1 MRGRDKKTKA
11 YDKLRKDDVFEK
23 RVDEAPRERFHR
35 PAYQAGSMV
44 RAQGQQM
51 EEDEGAAVRKL
62 IQNDYQEY
70 GILDCL
76 KKWGIDTERTLDGK
90 TGSGNKSRCNGWI

>member
-23 RVDEAPRERFHR
+23 RVDEAGRERFRR

-44 RAQGQQM
+44 QAQGRQL
-51 EEDEGAAVRKL
+51 EH
-62 IQNDYQEY
+62 
-70 GILDCL
+70 
-76 KKWGIDTERTLDGK
+76 RTLIEYMAERCDIKADLEGETDGK
-90 TGSGNKSRCNGWI
+90 KHSG

>member
-23 RVDEAPRERFHR
+23 RVDEAARERFRR

-44 RAQGQQM
+44 QAQGRQL
-51 EEDEGAAVRKL
+51 EH
-62 IQNDYQEY
+62 
-70 GILDCL
+70 
-76 KKWGIDTERTLDGK
+76 RTLIEYLAEKYDIEADLEGENDGADDKRK
-90 TGSGNKSRCNGWI
+90 TGRLQK

>member
-23 RVDEAPRERFHR
+23 RVDEAARERFRR

-44 RAQGQQM
+44 QAQGRQL
-51 EEDEGAAVRKL
+51 EH
-62 IQNDYQEY
+62 
-70 GILDCL
+70 
-76 KKWGIDTERTLDGK
+76 RTLIGYLAEKYDIEADLEGENDGRIEIVPVLRR
-90 TGSGNKSRCNGWI
+90 KSKPCI

>member
-23 RVDEAPRERFHR
+23 RVDEAARERFRR

-44 RAQGQQM
+44 QVQGRQL
-51 EEDEGAAVRKL
+51 EH
-62 IQNDYQEY
+62 
-70 GILDCL
+70 
-76 KKWGIDTERTLDGK
+76 RTLIGYLAEKYDIEADLEGETDGADDKRK
-90 TGSGNKSRCNGWI
+90 TGRLQK

>member
-23 RVDEAPRERFHR
+23 RVDEAARERFRR

-44 RAQGQQM
+44 QAQGRQL
-51 EEDEGAAVRKL
+51 EH
-62 IQNDYQEY
+62 
-70 GILDCL
+70 
-76 KKWGIDTERTLDGK
+76 RTLIGYLAERCDVKADLEGETDGK
-90 TGSGNKSRCNGWI
+90 KYSG

>member
-23 RVDEAPRERFHR
+23 RVDEAARERFRR

-44 RAQGQQM
+44 QAQGRQL
-51 EEDEGAAVRKL
+51 EH
-62 IQNDYQEY
+62 
-70 GILDCL
+70 
-76 KKWGIDTERTLDGK
+76 RTLIEYLAERCDIKADLEGETDGANDKRK
-90 TGSGNKSRCNGWI
+90 TGRLQK

>member
-23 RVDEAPRERFHR
+23 RVDEAARERFRR

-44 RAQGQQM
+44 QAQGRQL
-51 EEDEGAAVRKL
+51 EH
-62 IQNDYQEY
+62 
-70 GILDCL
+70 
-76 KKWGIDTERTLDGK
+76 RTLIEYMAERCDVKADLEGETDGANDK
-90 TGSGNKSRCNGWI
+90 RIGPVLYQFL

>member
-23 RVDEAPRERFHR
+23 RVDEAARERFRR

-44 RAQGQQM
+44 QAQGRQL
-51 EEDEGAAVRKL
+51 EH
-62 IQNDYQEY
+62 
-70 GILDCL
+70 
-76 KKWGIDTERTLDGK
+76 RTLIGYLAEKHDIEADLEGETDGADDKRK
-90 TGSGNKSRCNGWI
+90 TGRLQK

>member
-23 RVDEAPRERFHR
+23 RVDEAARKRFRR

-44 RAQGQQM
+44 QAQGRQL
-51 EEDEGAAVRKL
+51 EH
-62 IQNDYQEY
+62 
-70 GILDCL
+70 
-76 KKWGIDTERTLDGK
+76 RTLIGYLAEKYDIEADLEGETDGK
-90 TGSGNKSRCNGWI
+90 KHSG

>member
-23 RVDEAPRERFHR
+23 RVDEAARERFRR

-44 RAQGQQM
+44 QAQGRQL
-51 EEDEGAAVRKL
+51 EH
-62 IQNDYQEY
+62 
-70 GILDCL
+70 
-76 KKWGIDTERTLDGK
+76 RTLIEYMAERCDVKADLEGETDGANDKRK
-90 TGSGNKSRCNGWI
+90 TGRLQK

>member
-23 RVDEAPRERFHR
+23 RVDEAARERFRR

-44 RAQGQQM
+44 QAQGRQL
-51 EEDEGAAVRKL
+51 EH
-62 IQNDYQEY
+62 
-70 GILDCL
+70 
-76 KKWGIDTERTLDGK
+76 RTLIGYLAEKYDIEADLEGETDGANDKRK
-90 TGSGNKSRCNGWI
+90 TGRLQK